1 MIGVYHNR
9 DLDGFTSGAI
19 IKLKYPD
26 AKMVG
31 YDYGETFEQEVTGE
45 PIIMAGVSLPMKT
58 MVKIAQLSNW
68 QLTWIDHHIS
78 AINDYKEFVGDSET
92 FCNAILEN
100 GIAACEGTWKHLFPD
115 KQIPLAVKLLG
126 EYDTWRNADKQRWE
140 SEILP
145 FQFGMRLYCNSVDS
159 FPIEVFENEELVKQ
173 IIHEGLTV
181 LKYQSQVNEWQCKK
195 ASFET
200 EFNGLRAI
208 CLNGGGFNSDVF
220 KSVYDENR
228 HDIMMSFQFDGNKWT
243 ISLYTTKDDVDCS
256 AIAKTNGG
264 GGHKKA
270 AGFQVEDISK
280 VFSQIQ
286 IAVWSATLANT
297 VQLNSKLY
305 FMHNLKILKT
315 KQQKKNE
322 ALNEIRKIFNPEYK
336 FPYNQVDPYGDGDWD
351 DLPSCAEEREK
362 RISNIIERL
371 EKDLKELKV
380 VTS

>member
-26 AKMVG
+26 AKMIG
-31 YDYGETFEQEVTGE
+31 YDYGQPSEQEITGE
-45 PIIMAGVSLPMKT
+45 PIIMADVSLPMKT

-78 AINDYKEFVGDSET
+78 AINDYKEFVGEGET
-92 FCNAILEN
+92 FCNAVLEN
-100 GIAACEGTWKHLFPD
+100 GIAACEGAWKHLFPN
-115 KQIPLAVKLLG
+115 KEMPLAVKLLG
-126 EYDTWRNADKQRWE
+126 EYDTWRNSDKQRWDN
-140 SEILP
+140 EILP

-159 FPIEVFENEELVKQ
+159 FPVEVFENEEFVKQ

-181 LKYQSQVNEWQCKK
+181 LKYQSQVNELQCKK

-220 KSVYDENR
+220 KSVYDESK
-228 HDIMMSFQFDGNKWT
+228 HDIMMPFQFDGKKWT
-243 ISLYTTKDDVDCS
+243 ISLYTTKDEVDCS
-256 AIAKTNGG
+256 IIAKANGG

-286 IAVWSATLANT
+286 IA
-297 VQLNSKLY
+297 
-305 FMHNLKILKT
+305 
-315 KQQKKNE
+315 
-322 ALNEIRKIFNPEYK
+322 
-336 FPYNQVDPYGDGDWD
+336 
-351 DLPSCAEEREK
+351 
-362 RISNIIERL
+362 
-371 EKDLKELKV
+371 
-380 VTS
+380 

>member
-31 YDYGETFEQEVTGE
+31 YDYGMPFEQEVTGE
-45 PIIMAGVSLPMKT
+45 PIIMADVSLPMKT

-78 AINDYKEFVGDSET
+78 AINDYKEFVGEGET
-92 FCNAILEN
+92 FCNAVLEN
-100 GIAACEGTWKHLFPD
+100 GIAACEGTWKHLFPER
-115 KQIPLAVKLLG
+115 QMPLSVKLLG
-126 EYDTWRNADKQRWE
+126 EYDTWRNSDKQRWE
-140 SEILP
+140 NEILP

-159 FPIEVFENEELVKQ
+159 FPVDVFENEELVKQ

-181 LKYQSQVNEWQCKK
+181 LKYQSQVNELQCKK

-208 CLNGGGFNSDVF
+208 CLNVGGFNSDVF
-220 KSVYDENR
+220 KSVYDESK
-228 HDIMMSFQFDGNKWT
+228 HDIMMPFQFDGKKWT
-243 ISLYTTKDDVDCS
+243 ISLYTTKDEVDCS
-256 AIAKTNGG
+256 IIAKANGG

-286 IAVWSATLANT
+286 IA
-297 VQLNSKLY
+297 
-305 FMHNLKILKT
+305 
-315 KQQKKNE
+315 
-322 ALNEIRKIFNPEYK
+322 
-336 FPYNQVDPYGDGDWD
+336 
-351 DLPSCAEEREK
+351 
-362 RISNIIERL
+362 
-371 EKDLKELKV
+371 
-380 VTS
+380 

>member
-31 YDYGETFEQEVTGE
+31 YDYGLPFEQEITGE
-45 PIIMAGVSLPMKT
+45 PIIMADVSLPMKT

-78 AINDYKEFVGDSET
+78 AINDFKEFVGNGES

-100 GIAACEGTWKHLFPD
+100 GIAACEGTWKHLFPE
-115 KQIPLAVKLLG
+115 KQMPLAVKLLG
-126 EYDTWRNADKQRWE
+126 EYDTWRNSDKQRWDN
-140 SEILP
+140 EILP

-181 LKYQSQVNEWQCKK
+181 LKYQSQVNELQCKK

-220 KSVYDENR
+220 KSVYDESKY
-228 HDIMMSFQFDGNKWT
+228 DIMMPFQFDGKKWT
-243 ISLYTTKDDVDCS
+243 ISLYTTKDEVDCS
-256 AIAKTNGG
+256 VIAKANGG

-286 IAVWSATLANT
+286 IA
-297 VQLNSKLY
+297 
-305 FMHNLKILKT
+305 
-315 KQQKKNE
+315 
-322 ALNEIRKIFNPEYK
+322 
-336 FPYNQVDPYGDGDWD
+336 
-351 DLPSCAEEREK
+351 
-362 RISNIIERL
+362 
-371 EKDLKELKV
+371 
-380 VTS
+380 

>member
-19 IKLKYPD
+19 IKKKYPE

-31 YDYGETFEQEVTGE
+31 YDYGMPFEQEVTGE
-45 PIIMAGVSLPMKT
+45 PIIMADVSLPMKT

-78 AINDYKEFVGDSET
+78 AINDYKEFVGEGES

-115 KQIPLAVKLLG
+115 KEMPLAVKLLG
-126 EYDTWRNADKQRWE
+126 EYDTWRNSNKQRWNN
-140 SEILP
+140 EILP

-159 FPIEVFENEELVKQ
+159 FPVEVFENEELVRQ

-181 LKYQSQVNEWQCKK
+181 LKYQSQVNELQCKK

-220 KSVYDENR
+220 KSVYDESE
-228 HDIMMSFQFDGNKWT
+228 HDIMMPFQFDGKKWT
-243 ISLYTTKDDVDCS
+243 ISLYTTKDEVDCS
-256 AIAKTNGG
+256 VIAKANGG

-280 VFSQIQ
+280 IFSQIQ
-286 IAVWSATLANT
+286 IA
-297 VQLNSKLY
+297 
-305 FMHNLKILKT
+305 
-315 KQQKKNE
+315 
-322 ALNEIRKIFNPEYK
+322 
-336 FPYNQVDPYGDGDWD
+336 
-351 DLPSCAEEREK
+351 
-362 RISNIIERL
+362 
-371 EKDLKELKV
+371 
-380 VTS
+380 